1 MIPLR
6 YREMLPPYWYEIDMA
21 DRHFSVF
28 EKEMDDRLKTIDDLG
43 NQFILRRSTWA
54 LWIWDWV
61 YFRKTQ
67 SGSDDERREAIRRKR
82 WGHRA
87 FRLPV
92 LRDIGNQHGKLL
104 SVSEDFLAQ
113 EIQFEFSLSQPVNM
127 AGLQVDFEYIRPI
140 HIRRAVFS
148 SLVPSQVIKINGI
161 GYSHGVDFPIC
172 GFEMPLGGG

>member
-104 SVSEDFLAQ
+104 SVSEDFWPRRYNLN
-113 EIQFEFSLSQPVNM
+113 FRFLSLSIWLDYRWTLNISGRFIFDV
-127 AGLQVDFEYIRPI
+127 R
-140 HIRRAVFS
+140 FS
-148 SLVPSQVIKINGI
+148 V
-161 GYSHGVDFPIC
+161 H
-172 GFEMPLGGG
+172 